1 MYQFSITS
9 LLDPLSRS
17 AVKDHHKD
25 NLFFF
30 YTYNPLHPADSSLEV
45 G

>member
-1 MYQFSITS
+1 MYQFSITF
-9 LLDPLSRS
+9 LLGPLSRS

-30 YTYNPLHPADSSLEV
+30 YTYTLCIPLILA
-45 G
+45 